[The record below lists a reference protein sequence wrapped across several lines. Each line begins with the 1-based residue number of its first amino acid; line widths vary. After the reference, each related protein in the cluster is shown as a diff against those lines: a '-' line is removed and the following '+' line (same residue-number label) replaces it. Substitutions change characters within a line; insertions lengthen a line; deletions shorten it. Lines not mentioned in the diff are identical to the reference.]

1 MRGRR
6 FVGAVTAI
14 IGTVGLVAASGVA
27 RAQTAQVPIG
37 WHGLNGDYLIG
48 TEIAQRPGGQGTH
61 AGTILS
67 KTTDPRSAGLLFQSI
82 KADDFKGTRVALA
95 AYLKTEHGDAGS
107 AHLWLRVDG
116 VDKTLCSDYML
127 GRPIQPGTD
136 WALYS
141 IVLDVPADAVGI
153 TFGVA
158 QDGPGQLWVDD
169 FTFAVTTDNV
179 TPSGQ
184 RGGLYG
190 YSALPNGAIG
200 IPFTKAY
207 AQAPRRPV
215 NLDFEQL
222 AIAVR

>member
-1 MRGRR
+1 MRGRTLVR
-6 FVGAVTAI
+6 VLTAI
-14 IGTVGLVAASGVA
+14 GGAMLLAPAAPAAG
-27 RAQTAQVPIG
+27 AQTAQLPIG

-48 TEIAQRPGGQGTH
+48 TEIAQRPGGEGTH
-61 AGTILS
+61 AATIVS
-67 KTTDPRSAGLLFQSI
+67 KTSAPQSAGLLFQSI

-95 AYLKTEHGDAGS
+95 AYVKTEHGDAGT

-116 VDKTLCSDYML
+116 ADKTLCSDYML
-127 GRPIQPGTD
+127 GRPIQPGKD

-169 FTFAVTTDNV
+169 FTFAVTTENV

-184 RGGLYG
+184 LGGLYG
-190 YSALPNGAIG
+190 HSVLPNGVLGA
-200 IPFTKAY
+200 PFAKAY
-207 AQAPRRPV
+207 AQAPRHPV
-215 NLDFEQL
+215 NMNFEQI
-222 AIAVR
+222 AIAAR

>member
-1 MRGRR
+1 MRGRT
-6 FVGAVTAI
+6 FVGAVTGI
-14 IGTVGLVAASGVA
+14 VGIGLLAATPRVA
-27 RAQTAQVPIG
+27 RAQTESLPIG

-61 AGTILS
+61 AATILS
-67 KTTDPRSAGLLFQSI
+67 KTTTPRSAGLLFQSI
-82 KADDFKGTRVALA
+82 KADDFKGARIELA
-95 AYLKTEHGDAGS
+95 AYVKTEHGDGGS

-116 VDKTLCSDYML
+116 ADKTLCSDYML
-127 GRPIQPGTD
+127 GRPIEPGKD
-136 WALYS
+136 WELYS

-169 FTFAVTTDNV
+169 FTLAVTTDNV

-190 YSALPNGAIG
+190 YSALPNGALG
-200 IPFTKAY
+200 APFTKAY
-207 AQAPRRPV
+207 AQAPRHAV
-215 NLDFEQL
+215 NLDFEQM

>member
-6 FVGAVTAI
+6 FVGAVATIA
-14 IGTVGLVAASGVA
+14 GTMVLAAGPGAVG
-27 RAQTAQVPIG
+27 AQTSQPPIG

-48 TEIAQRPGGQGTH
+48 TEIAQRPGGTGTQ
-61 AGTILS
+61 AATILS
-67 KTTDPRSAGLLFQSI
+67 KTTSPRSAGLLFQSI
-82 KADDFKGTRVALA
+82 KADEFKGARVELA
-95 AYLKTEHGDAGS
+95 AYVKTEHGDAGS

-116 VDKTLCSDYML
+116 ADKTLFSDYML
-127 GRPIQPGTD
+127 GRPIQPGHD

-169 FTFAVTTDNV
+169 FTLAVTTENV

-190 YSALPNGAIG
+190 YSALPNGTLG
-200 IPFTKAY
+200 VPFTKAY
-207 AQAPRRPV
+207 ARAPRRPV
-215 NLDFEQL
+215 NMDFEQI